1 MKFTKRLK
9 KLPVKTQPLI
19 FAVLIGFLGMAFVLA
34 SRAATPTAS
43 LEFEQGTKTANAA
56 VVADNTASGG
66 SAVRFNAATT
76 PPTGDCS
83 GAQHTP
89 GGPDNSGSCWPGPNN
104 TGVPSNVTLTNYTG
118 SMTINTDGT
127 VIDSKRVTGRL
138 TINAKNVT
146 IRNSSIQV
154 NDYYGLINNG
164 TNLTIEDS
172 TFVGGGTA
180 AIVIASG
187 DFTGRRL
194 NVSGSEDGIR
204 LANNSKLYDS
214 YIHDLVGDASSHFD
228 TVTADGFRGWEI
240 VHNTIFNNH
249 DQTAVIWIG
258 DPRYGASEGLVQNN
272 LLGGGGY
279 CLYAGPGTGQGLR
292 VINNIFTKKFY
303 SRCGSFGLVAY
314 WENANNTWTNNK
326 YDDGATANP

>member
-1 MKFTKRLK
+1 MKLSKKLN
-9 KLPVKTQPLI
+9 KLPVKVRPLV
-19 FAVLIGFLGMAFVLA
+19 FAALIGVTGLAFVLA
-34 SRAATPTAS
+34 TRAATPTAS
-43 LEFEQGTKTANAA
+43 FEPEQGNKTANATT
-56 VVADNTASGG
+56 VSDSTASGAG
-66 SAVRFNAATT
+66 AVKFAAAA
-76 PPTGDCS
+76 PPTGSCS
-83 GAQHTP
+83 GAQHTA
-89 GGPDNSGSCWPGPNN
+89 GGPDGNGGCWPGPDN
-104 TGVPSNVTLTNYTG
+104 TGVPGNITLTNYTG
-118 SMTINTDGT
+118 SMTISTDGT
-127 VIDSKRVTGRL
+127 IIDSKRITGRL
-138 TINAKNVT
+138 TINAKNVV
-146 IRNSSIQV
+146 IRNSSITV

-240 VHNTIFNNH
+240 VHNTIFNNNS
-249 DQTAVIWIG
+249 QTAVVWIG
-258 DPRYGASEGLVQNN
+258 DPRYGASEGLLQNN
-272 LLGGGGY
+272 LMGGGGY
-279 CLYAGPGTGQGLR
+279 CLYAGPGIGQGLR

-314 WENANNTWTNNK
+314 WESANNTWTNNK
-326 YDDGATANP
+326 YDDGTTASP